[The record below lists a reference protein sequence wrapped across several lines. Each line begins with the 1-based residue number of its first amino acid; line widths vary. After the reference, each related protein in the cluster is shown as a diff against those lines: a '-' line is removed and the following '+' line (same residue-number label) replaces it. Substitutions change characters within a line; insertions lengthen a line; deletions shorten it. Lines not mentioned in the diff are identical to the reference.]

1 MYFTTINKRHQC
13 SGVISAADMDRDWA
27 GNDEGQGPQEE
38 STSGGVQVRPGEG
51 REWSKRGV
59 WG

>member
-27 GNDEGQGPQEE
+27 GNDEGQGPQ
-38 STSGGVQVRPGEG
+38 GGEYLRCTGERPGEG
-51 REWSKRGV
+51 RV
-59 WG
+59 V